1 MFRGMKRGIYS
12 VLPEGKKYRYKK
24 PDAGAVIKERSCDHQ
39 VLGIAM
45 ETCLIQLVGTAIG
58 PDMRVLVVRYQA
70 MQGDLR
76 RNAEGK
82 K

>member
-1 MFRGMKRGIYS
+1 MKRG
-12 VLPEGKKYRYKK
+12 VKGAGRRPKKYRYKK
-24 PDAGAVIKERSCDHQ
+24 PDAGAVVKERSCDHQ

-45 ETCLIQLVGTAIG
+45 ETRLIQLVGAAIG
-58 PDMRVLVVRYQA
+58 PDMRVLMMRYQA